1 MEYFQMS
8 GKTKQVIPFIDGDE
22 NDALSRKAKRY
33 LRWKA
38 GERKRIKRQYNKR
51 ARRESIN
58 WM

>member
-1 MEYFQMS
+1 MS
-8 GKTKQVIPFIDGDE
+8 GKTKRVIPFIDGDE